1 MNDRDHVLDLTAA
14 YALGAA
20 TADEARAVERHCP
33 TCAACAS
40 DLAEMSGLAA
50 TLPLACD
57 PVTPSSELRTRIIA
71 VARGDASAGRFLRN
85 PSRRSFAPPASWWA
99 AAAAAVLVTAAGV
112 GGMFFMD
119 HQAMV
124 RQMDSLH
131 GELAANQAAIQDLAA
146 GRVWDMSGGT
156 KEHWWHC
163 TLVQPPKQR
172 KAMLVALMPPAPKGM
187 TFQAWIIRGGKL
199 HDAGMVPAGT
209 TSMMHMPMPVQKGD
223 IIAFSVEPMGGSPTP
238 TMPFVMRQA
247 LD

>member
-20 TADEARAVERHCP
+20 TTDEARAVQAHCA

-57 PVTPSSELRTRIIA
+57 PVSPSSELRRRILA
-71 VARGDASAGRFLRN
+71 VARGDASAGSFLRN
-85 PSRRSFAPPASWWA
+85 LSRRSYAPPASWWA

-112 GGMFFMD
+112 GGMAFMD

-124 RQMDSLH
+124 RQMDALH
-131 GELAANQAAIQDLAA
+131 GELAANQGAIRELAA

-156 KEHWWHC
+156 KAHWWHC
-163 TLVQPPKQR
+163 TVVQPPKQAQ
-172 KAMLVALMPPAPKGM
+172 AMLVASMPPTPKGM
-187 TFQAWIIRGGKL
+187 TFQAWIIHGGKL
-199 HDAGMVPAGT
+199 HDAGTVPAGT
-209 TSMMHMPMPVQKGD
+209 ISMMHMPMPVQKGD
-223 IIAFSVEPMGGSPTP
+223 IIAFSVEPVGGSPTP
-238 TMPFVMRQA
+238 TMPFAMRQA